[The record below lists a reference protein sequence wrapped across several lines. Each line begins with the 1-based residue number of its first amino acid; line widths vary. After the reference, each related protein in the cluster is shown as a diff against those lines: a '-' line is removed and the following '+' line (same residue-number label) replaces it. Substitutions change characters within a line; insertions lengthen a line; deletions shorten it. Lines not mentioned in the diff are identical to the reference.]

1 MINEIR
7 QEILLNPELRKKINW
22 AIKYTS
28 SKVNIIN
35 GTLMK
40 LEDTNIAYIAQHKII
55 INNTTFLFSNGSDI
69 FYINNLE
76 KECKLIELDEY
87 LTYLL
92 TLYNN
97 KLINEDDL
105 SPSKGGTSYE

>member
-7 QEILLNPELRKKINW
+7 QEIVISPELRKKINW

-35 GTLMK
+35 GALIR
-40 LEDTNIAYIAQHKII
+40 LEPTNIAYIDPHKII
-55 INNTTFLFSNGSDI
+55 VNNNTFLFFNGSDN

-76 KECKLIELDEY
+76 NEYKLNELDKY
-87 LTYLL
+87 L
-92 TLYNN
+92 
-97 KLINEDDL
+97 KLAICN
-105 SPSKGGTSYE
+105 